1 MSAPTTDHLPVSA
14 APART
19 APGFLPE
26 IQALRT
32 VAVLLVVVYHLWPGY
47 LPGGYIGVDVFFVI
61 SGYLITAHIVREV
74 VDKRSFT
81 LTGFYVRRI
90 RRLLPA
96 ALVVLAVVGVA
107 TLLWAPQTLWNDTG
121 KQIVA
126 SAFYVENWA
135 LVANSVDYLGASVES
150 SPVQHFWSL
159 SVEEQ
164 FYLFWPILI
173 AAAWLLIARGR
184 AASARTRLGLTLA
197 GIAVASLVFSVI
209 ATYSDQPSAYFNTFT
224 RVWEFAVGGVL
235 AVFAARLSLR
245 PWQSI
250 AATWAGLVAILVS
263 AVVYTSGSLFP
274 GWIALLPVVGTAV
287 VIAAGHAD
295 GRLSLSPVMRSRPV
309 QFVGAISY
317 SVYLWHWPL
326 IVLLPIIL
334 ERALDTPFRIAL
346 LFGSLLVGWLSKK
359 YIEDP
364 FRSGTIGWRSGTAT
378 PNPTVRPRLVFAMAA
393 VGMVVVAS
401 IGAAQWAQSEA
412 RIAQSE
418 SALRAVTD
426 PAALPCFGAAAAVP
440 GSGCAPA
447 TTSEGVLPDPII
459 ARDDGAAD
467 GCQQST
473 GSTEVLV
480 CSFGSKAP
488 GALRIA
494 VAGDSHAGQWVGAL
508 KTLAIDSGW
517 HLDTYLRS
525 GCGLAKLPDSAVG
538 GAQRCATWND
548 KALRAIVA
556 EQYDAVIVST
566 RSSVVGGGA
575 KSESQQAA
583 DASAMVGAWTEI
595 QASGARVIAI
605 HDIPQPANGGVYD
618 APTCVMENP
627 DPAPCATSMSS
638 SIVAD
643 PQVAAARELGSVEV
657 IDLAP
662 YFCVDD
668 SCPAVLGSV
677 LVYGDGNH
685 MTALFAQTLTPYLGA
700 ELAPA
705 LGIEPA
711 EASSLS

>member
-1 MSAPTTDHLPVSA
+1 MSATTTADLPVSA
-14 APART
+14 TPART
-19 APGFLPE
+19 AAGFLPE

-61 SGYLITAHIVREV
+61 SGYLITAHIIRQV
-74 VDKRSFT
+74 VDKGSFS

-96 ALVVLAVVGVA
+96 ALVVLAVVGIA
-107 TLLWAPQTLWNDTG
+107 TFLWAPQTLWNDTG

-135 LVANSVDYLGASVES
+135 LVVNSVDYLGAAVES

-173 AAAWLLIARGR
+173 AATWFVIARSGG
-184 AASARTRLGLTLA
+184 ARTRLGLALA
-197 GIAVASLVFSVI
+197 GIAVASLAFSVI
-209 ATYSDQPSAYFNTFT
+209 ATYSDQSSAYFNTFT
-224 RVWEFAVGGVL
+224 RVWEFAIGGVL
-235 AVFAARLSLR
+235 AVFAARLRLR

-250 AATWAGLVAILVS
+250 AASWAGLAAILVS
-263 AVVYTSGSLFP
+263 AVLYTSNSLFP
-274 GWIALLPVVGTAV
+274 GWIALLPALGTAA

-295 GRLSLSPVMRSRPV
+295 GRLSLAPAMRSRPV

-326 IVLLPIIL
+326 IVLLPIML
-334 ERALDTPFRIAL
+334 ERALDTPLRIAL

-364 FRSGTIGWRSGTAT
+364 FRSGTISWRSGAAT
-378 PNPTVRPRLVFAMAA
+378 PNPAVRPRVVFAMAA
-393 VGMVVVAS
+393 AGMIVVAS
-401 IGAAQWAQSEA
+401 IGAAQWATSEA

-418 SALRAVTD
+418 AAMRAVVD
-426 PAALPCFGAAAAVP
+426 PAGTPCFGAAAAVP

-447 TTSEGVLPDPII
+447 TTSDGVLPDPII

-467 GCQQST
+467 GCQQSS

-480 CSFGSKAP
+480 CSFGSKEP
-488 GALRIA
+488 GALRVA
-494 VAGDSHAGQWVGAL
+494 LAGDSHAGQWMGAL
-508 KTLAIDSGW
+508 KTLAVESGW

-525 GCGLAKLPDSAVG
+525 GCGLAKLPGSAIG
-538 GAQRCATWND
+538 GAQRCAEWNG
-548 KALRAIVA
+548 KALRAIVG
-556 EQYDAVIVST
+556 EHYDAVIVST

-575 KSESQQAA
+575 KPESQQAA
-583 DASAMVGAWTEI
+583 DASAMVGAWTDI
-595 QASGARVIAI
+595 QESGADVIAI

-618 APTCVMENP
+618 TPTCVMENP
-627 DPAPCATSMSS
+627 DPTACATTLSASL
-638 SIVAD
+638 VTD
-643 PQVAAARELGSVEV
+643 PQVTAARTLGSVEV
-657 IDLAP
+657 IDLSP
-662 YFCVDD
+662 YFCIDD
-668 SCPAVLGSV
+668 SCPAVLGGV

-685 MTALFAQTLTPYLGA
+685 MTALFADTLTPYLGA

-705 LGIEPA
+705 LGIEAP